1 MDAGAPQPEL
11 QPQPTAAEPLAK
23 RQKTSDDL
31 WRRLGSP
38 RSALAPLVDQSE
50 LAYRLL
56 CRSYGAGI
64 CWTPM
69 MDAKK
74 FVADAAYRRAV
85 FEAGAGAPEDRPLVA
100 QFAGDD
106 PATILAAARFIEDR
120 VDVVELNCGCPQ
132 KVAKR
137 GHFGAFLL
145 DEPEV
150 ILAVVRAL
158 KRGLACAVG
167 VKLRVL
173 ETAAATVDLARR
185 LEAAGA
191 DLLTVHG
198 RTRAMKKCGFPCDFA
213 AIAAVKRAVRVP
225 VVANGGVERH
235 ADFARARELT
245 GCDCVMS
252 GELALAHPRAFFDG
266 DAGPRAAVAA
276 ARAYLALAE
285 ATGARLCEATLHC
298 DKLLYGLGGPFGDAA
313 SFADLAARV
322 EAVAGAADLDAA
334 APSWYRRYRS
344 SDGDIAAFLAAHGDA
359 ALLPG
364 GRVRCEL
371 TGHELAPQLPE
382 LEAHWAGRRYRNAA
396 KRAAEEA
403 GGAVT

>member
-1 MDAGAPQPEL
+1 
-11 QPQPTAAEPLAK
+11 
-23 RQKTSDDL
+23 L

-69 MDAKK
+69 MDATR

-85 FEAGAGAPEDRPLVA
+85 FEAGAGAPADRPLVA

-106 PATILAAARFIEDR
+106 PAAILAAARLVEHR

-150 ILAVVRAL
+150 IVAVVRAL
-158 KRGLACAVG
+158 KRGLACAVS
-167 VKLRVL
+167 
-173 ETAAATVDLARR
+173 AATVALARR

-252 GELALAHPRAFFDG
+252 GELALAHPRAF
-266 DAGPRAAVAA
+266 
-276 ARAYLALAE
+276 
-285 ATGARLCEATLHC
+285 
-298 DKLLYGLGGPFGDAA
+298 
-313 SFADLAARV
+313 
-322 EAVAGAADLDAA
+322 
-334 APSWYRRYRS
+334 
-344 SDGDIAAFLAAHGDA
+344 
-359 ALLPG
+359 
-364 GRVRCEL
+364 
-371 TGHELAPQLPE
+371 
-382 LEAHWAGRRYRNAA
+382 
-396 KRAAEEA
+396 
-403 GGAVT
+403 

>member
-1 MDAGAPQPEL
+1 MDA
-11 QPQPTAAEPLAK
+11 T
-23 RQKTSDDL
+23 R
-31 WRRLGSP
+31 
-38 RSALAPLVDQSE
+38 
-50 LAYRLL
+50 
-56 CRSYGAGI
+56 
-64 CWTPM
+64 
-69 MDAKK
+69 
-74 FVADAAYRRAV
+74 FVADAGLRAASLRRRR
-85 FEAGAGAPEDRPLVA
+85 GAPADRPLVA

-106 PATILAAARFIEDR
+106 PAAILAAARLVEHR

-150 ILAVVRAL
+150 IVAVVRAL

-173 ETAAATVDLARR
+173 ETAAATVALARR

-198 RTRAMKKCGFPCDFA
+198 PRAMKKCGFPCDFA

-252 GELALAHPRAFFDG
+252 GEARSPRPSSTATR
-266 DAGPRAAVAA
+266 GPARPSPP
-276 ARAYLALAE
+276 RAYLALAE
-285 ATGARLCEATLHC
+285 ATGARLREATLHC
-298 DKLLYGLGGPFGDAA
+298 DKLLY
-313 SFADLAARV
+313 
-322 EAVAGAADLDAA
+322 
-334 APSWYRRYRS
+334 
-344 SDGDIAAFLAAHGDA
+344 
-359 ALLPG
+359 
-364 GRVRCEL
+364 
-371 TGHELAPQLPE
+371 
-382 LEAHWAGRRYRNAA
+382 
-396 KRAAEEA
+396 AAETNQWF
-403 GGAVT
+403 GWS

>member
-1 MDAGAPQPEL
+1 MDA
-11 QPQPTAAEPLAK
+11 T
-23 RQKTSDDL
+23 R
-31 WRRLGSP
+31 
-38 RSALAPLVDQSE
+38 
-50 LAYRLL
+50 
-56 CRSYGAGI
+56 
-64 CWTPM
+64 
-69 MDAKK
+69 

-85 FEAGAGAPEDRPLVA
+85 FEAGAGAPADRPLVA

-106 PATILAAARFIEDR
+106 PAAILAAARLVEHR

-150 ILAVVRAL
+150 IVAVVRAL

-173 ETAAATVDLARR
+173 ETAAATVALARR

-285 ATGARLCEATLHC
+285 ATGA
-298 DKLLYGLGGPFGDAA
+298 LYGLGGAFGDAA
-313 SFADLAARV
+313 SLADLAARV

-344 SDGDIAAFLAAHGDA
+344 SDGDIAAFLAARGDA

-396 KRAAEEA
+396 KRAAKDA
-403 GGAVT
+403 GRAVT